1 MNSYH
6 PAHDDPQSGSP
17 HHKQRLA
24 GESWRVLRIMS
35 EFVEGLDTLERI
47 PPAVSVFGSART
59 KPDSPVYAQAVE
71 CGRLLANRGLAVITG
86 GGPGIM
92 EAANRGASEAGGV
105 SVGLNI
111 VLPMEQSPN
120 PYQNVEIDFR
130 YFFIRKVMFVKYA
143 RGFII
148 FPGGFGTMDEY
159 FESLTLIQTLKVVP
173 FPVVLIGTRFWS
185 GLLAWMR
192 QTLDEEHQT
201 ISPQDLDLFSVTDDV
216 EEAVRIVHETHLGL
230 RQAGSW
236 LPRFAGDAEVRSGEG
251 TRGGLGPRM
260 GGLRGVDAA
269 EDAPI

>member
-1 MNSYH
+1 MHSTVNTN
-6 PAHDDPQSGSP
+6 GESP
-17 HHKQRLA
+17 ERAPNHKPRLA

-35 EFVEGLDTLERI
+35 EFVDGLDTLERI

-59 KPDSPVYAQAVE
+59 RPDNPYYAKAVE
-71 CGRLLANRGLAVITG
+71 CGKLLAERGFAVITG

-92 EAANRGASEAGGV
+92 EAANKGAADAGGV

-111 VLPMEQSPN
+111 VLPTEQRPN
-120 PYQNVEIDFR
+120 PFQNVEVDFR

-173 FPVVLIGTRFWS
+173 FPVVLIGTKFWG

-192 QTLDEEHQT
+192 STLDEEHHT

-216 EEAVRIVHETHLGL
+216 EEAVRIVYETHMGL
-230 RQAGSW
+230 RKAGAW
-236 LPRFAGDAEVRSGEG
+236 LPRFAGDADVRQGEG
-251 TRGGLGPRM
+251 TRGGIRARMVGLGTLNP
-260 GGLRGVDAA
+260 A